1 MRERARHP
9 GLHDASGNT
18 LPHRLV
24 DVDGVATYVVDAGE
38 GPPILLVHG
47 YGDTADGWRRVVPG
61 LLRDHRVIAV
71 DVPPFGRSDE
81 VRRPALM
88 DFYKEFFP
96 ALFERLELD
105 RATVI
110 GHSLGGAISL
120 HLSLERPDLVERLG
134 LVAPA
139 GLGKSPPWWWYLL
152 TGYGPV
158 YKTALSVPTPFT
170 GRVIREGMKR
180 FLDVRLFH
188 EPTHLKQDI
197 EHLVELHSSRRD
209 FDRLLAAGRCCIQS
223 YTGTLL
229 EDSAAIEVPKLMIW
243 GRHDGLVPSDHARAF
258 ERLHP
263 EAHVH
268 VLDDCGHYPQIEFPS
283 KFNALLRTWI
293 DETSPAPEP
302 ARGLRSVA

>member
-9 GLHDASGNT
+9 GLHDASGNA

-24 DVDGVATYVVDAGE
+24 DVGGVSTYVVDAGE
-38 GPPILLVHG
+38 GPPVLLVHG

-61 LLRDHRVIAV
+61 LLRDHRVIAI

-88 DFYKEFFP
+88 DFYNGWFP
-96 ALFERLELD
+96 ELFGKLSLE

-139 GLGKSPPWWWYLL
+139 GLGKAPPLWWYLL
-152 TGYGPV
+152 TGYGPL

-170 GRVIREGMKR
+170 APLVREGLKR
-180 FLDVRLFH
+180 FLDIRLFH
-188 EPTHLKQDI
+188 DGRHLKDDI

-229 EDSAAIEVPKLMIW
+229 EDSAAIAVPKLMIW

-258 ERLHP
+258 ARLHP
-263 EAHVH
+263 DASVH
-268 VLDDCGHYPQIEFPS
+268 VLEDCGHYPQIEFPVR
-283 KFNALLRTWI
+283 FNALLRDWI
-293 DETSPAPEP
+293 DGTSQGAAKPP
-302 ARGLRSVA
+302 LRAAA